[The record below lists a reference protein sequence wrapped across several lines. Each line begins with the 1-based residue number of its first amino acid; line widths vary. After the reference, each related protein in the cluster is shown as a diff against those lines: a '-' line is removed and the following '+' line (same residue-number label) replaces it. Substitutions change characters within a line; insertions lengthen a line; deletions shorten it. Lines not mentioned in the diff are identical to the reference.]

1 MTTDMKK
8 IFIALIVAAASLMFV
23 GCESK
28 LDIPR
33 KGVVDLSTFYQTD
46 ADAESALVAAY
57 YTAGRFLSNTM
68 WTSAGWNDCPFLSMW
83 EYASDEIY
91 VAGSDKTDGQ
101 SGNEIQAFRM
111 DYNNALITGTY
122 ECYYMIIKACNDV
135 LDNFAEAAD
144 TQVKKRC
151 VAEARVLRAQTQL
164 LLALAWGT
172 APIVESNLPG
182 DAKPENAESQDAVL
196 QWVADECD
204 KAIPDLTSKTSVDD
218 KKGAVKV
225 TKEFAYALKGKA
237 LISKHDYAGAKTALK
252 QVIDSKLYALVPGE
266 QMASL
271 NHHSGRATTE
281 AVFELN
287 FDWFEGMDS
296 YGRTQPNFRW
306 LWSWRS
312 DHMNSPT
319 GEGSEF
325 VPGGWG
331 WVNPSQKFVDK
342 IIAYDGLDSYRRKAW
357 IKTYDEVLY
366 EMPYSSDFEMV
377 EGKAVPKANWTLAN
391 KKKDASR
398 GVYDS
403 GLYGHVGYFMWK
415 RLFRVEDQV
424 LADGNVANWNLTLMR
439 YAEVLLLYAEACAQT
454 GDDGSGLAALK
465 LVNERAGG
473 KTKVTA
479 CNMETVKTEKFLEGW
494 LDGTRFQ
501 DLIRWGDAAKE
512 LADNG
517 KYYPTFYDA
526 MSKDGESEHRGYIDA
541 SDADWCSKLYS
552 VGFKSGK
559 SELFPFPFNEMQL
572 NPNLVQNPGY

>member
-1 MTTDMKK
+1 MKK
-8 IFIALIVAAASLMFV
+8 IFIALLVAAASLTFV
-23 GCESK
+23 GCENR

-33 KGVVDLSTFYQTD
+33 KGVIDPSAFYQTNE
-46 ADAESALVAAY
+46 DAESALVAAY
-57 YTAGRFLSNTM
+57 YTAGRFFSNTM
-68 WTSAGWNDCPFLSMW
+68 WTTAGWNDCPFLSMW

-111 DYNNALITGTY
+111 DYNNSLIAGTY

-135 LDNFAEAAD
+135 IDNFAEAAD

-172 APIVESNLPG
+172 APIVEHNLAAEDKLP
-182 DAKPENAESQDAVL
+182 NAESQDAVL

-204 KAIPDLTSKTSVDD
+204 KAIPDLTSKTSLEDR
-218 KKGAVKV
+218 KGAVKV

-252 QVIDSKLYALVPGE
+252 TVIDSKLYALVPGE

-271 NHHSGRATTE
+271 NHNSGRATTE

-287 FDWFEGMDS
+287 FQFFDGMNA

-312 DHMNSPT
+312 DHMNCPT
-319 GEGSEF
+319 GAGSEL
-325 VPGGWG
+325 VVGGWG

-342 IIAYDGLDSYRRKAW
+342 IIEYDGLDSDRRKAW

-366 EMPYSSDFEMV
+366 DMPYNSDKDCPTVAEK
-377 EGKAVPKANWTLAN
+377 KADK
-391 KKKDASR
+391 SR
-398 GVYDS
+398 GVMDS

-415 RLFRVEDQV
+415 RLFRQEDRV
-424 LADGNVANWNLTLMR
+424 LANGDVANWNLTLMR
-439 YAEVLLLYAEACAQT
+439 YSEVLLLYAEACANA
-454 GDDGSGLAALK
+454 GDSDGSGFEALK
-465 LVNERAGG
+465 KVNERAGG
-473 KTKVTA
+473 KTHPSALTMDA
-479 CNMETVKTEKFLEGW
+479 VKTEKFLEGW

-526 MSKDGESEHRGYIDA
+526 MSKKGESEHRGYIDE
-541 SDADWCSKLYS
+541 SDADWCAKLYS
-552 VGFKSGK
+552 VGFKAGK
-559 SELFPFPFNEMQL
+559 SELFPFPFNELQL

>member
-1 MTTDMKK
+1 MKK
-8 IFIALIVAAASLMFV
+8 ILIALTVLAAALVFS
-23 GCESK
+23 GCEK
-28 LDIPR
+28 RLDIPR
-33 KGVVDLSTFYQTD
+33 KGVIDMTSFYQTD

-57 YTAGRFLSNTM
+57 YTAGRFFSNTM

-83 EYASDEIY
+83 EYATDEIY
-91 VAGSDKTDGQ
+91 VAGSDKTDGA

-111 DYNNALITGTY
+111 DYNNSLIAGTY
-122 ECYYMIIKACNDV
+122 ECYYMVIKAANDV
-135 LDNFAEAAD
+135 IDHFDGELAD
-144 TQVKKRC
+144 TPVKKRC
-151 VAEARVLRAQTQL
+151 VAEARILRAQAQL

-172 APIVESNLPG
+172 APIVETNLTG
-182 DAKPENAESQDAVL
+182 SDKPANAESQDFVL

-204 KAIPDLTSKTSVDD
+204 KAIPDLTSKTSVTD

-237 LISKHDYAGAKTALK
+237 LISKSTPDYAGAKTALK
-252 QVIDSKLYALVPGE
+252 KVIDSKLYALVPGD

-271 NHHSGRATTE
+271 NHYSGRATTE

-287 FDWFEGMDS
+287 FDWFAGMDS

-319 GEGSEF
+319 GEGTEF

-342 IIAYDGLDSYRRKAW
+342 ILAYDGSDSFRRKAW
-357 IKTYDEVLY
+357 IKSYDEVLY
-366 EMPYSSDFEMV
+366 EMPYASD
-377 EGKAVPKANWTLAN
+377 ADCPTLAQKEADKN
-391 KKKDASR
+391 RGITDA
-398 GVYDS
+398 GI
-403 GLYGHVGYFMWK
+403 YGNVGWFMWK
-415 RLFRVEDQV
+415 RLFRVEDRV
-424 LADGNVANWNLTLMR
+424 MDDGNVANWNLTLMR

-465 LVNERAGG
+465 LVNERAGS
-473 KTKVTA
+473 KTPVTKCDMA
-479 CNMETVKTEKFLEGW
+479 TVKTEKFLEMW

-517 KYYPTFYDA
+517 KYYPTYYDA
-526 MSKDGESEHRGYIDA
+526 LSKKNEPKHRGYIDA
-541 SDADWCSKLYS
+541 SDADWCAKIYT
-552 VGFKSGK
+552 VGFKAGK
-559 SELFPFPFNEMQL
+559 HELFPFPFNEMQL

>member
-1 MTTDMKK
+1 MKK
-8 IFIALIVAAASLMFV
+8 IFIALIVAVASLTFV
-23 GCESK
+23 GCEK
-28 LDIPR
+28 RLDIPR
-33 KGVVDLSTFYQTD
+33 KGVIDLTTFYQTNE
-46 ADAESALVAAY
+46 DAESALVAAY
-57 YTAGRFLSNTM
+57 YTAGRFFSNTM
-68 WTSAGWNDCPFLSMW
+68 WTTAGWNDCPFLSMW

-111 DYNNALITGTY
+111 DYNNSLIAGTY

-135 LDNFAEAAD
+135 IDNFAEAAD

-172 APIVESNLPG
+172 APIVESNLAG
-182 DAKPENAESQDAVL
+182 DAKPANAESQAAVL

-204 KAIPDLTSKTSVDD
+204 KAIPDLTSKTSLTD
-218 KKGAVKV
+218 KKGAVKI
-225 TKEFAYALKGKA
+225 TKEFAYAIKGKA
-237 LISKHDYAGAKTALK
+237 LISKHDYAGAKAALW
-252 QVIDSKLYALVPGE
+252 QVIDSKLYKLVKGE

-271 NHHSGRATTE
+271 NHNSGRATTE

-287 FDWFEGMDS
+287 FQFFDGMNA

-312 DHMNSPT
+312 DHMNCPT
-319 GEGSEF
+319 GDGSEL
-325 VPGGWG
+325 VVGGWG

-342 IIAYDGLDSYRRKAW
+342 ILAYDGLDSYRRKAW
-357 IKTYDEVLY
+357 MKTYDEVLY
-366 EMPYSSDFEMV
+366 EMPYSTD
-377 EGKAVPKANWTLAN
+377 
-391 KKKDASR
+391 KDCPTVAEKSKDKER
-398 GVYDS
+398 GVKDS

-415 RLFRVEDQV
+415 RLFREEDRV
-424 LADGNVANWNLTLMR
+424 AADGNVANWNLTLMR
-439 YAEVLLLYAEACAQT
+439 YAEVLLLYAEACANV
-454 GDDGSGLAALK
+454 GDNDGTGLAALK
-465 LVNERAGG
+465 EVNERAGG

-479 CNMETVKTEKFLEGW
+479 LTMDAVKTEKFLEGW

-526 MSKDGESEHRGYIDA
+526 MSKKGEPEHRGYIDE
-541 SDADWCSKLYS
+541 SDANWCSKLYS
-552 VGFKSGK
+552 VGFKAGK

-572 NPNLVQNPGY
+572 NPNIVQNPGY

>member
-1 MTTDMKK
+1 MKK
-8 IFIALIVAAASLMFV
+8 IFIALIAVASLAFV
-23 GCESK
+23 GCEK
-28 LDIPR
+28 RLDIER
-33 KGVVDLSTFYQTD
+33 KGVLDLMTFYQTD
-46 ADAESALVAAY
+46 EDAESALVAAY
-57 YTAGRFLSNTM
+57 YTAGRFFSNTM
-68 WTSAGWNDCPFLSMW
+68 WTTAGWNDCPFLSMW

-111 DYNNALITGTY
+111 DYNNSLIAGTY

-135 LDNFAEAAD
+135 IDHFAEAAD
-144 TQVKKRC
+144 TPVKKRC

-172 APIVESNLPG
+172 APIIENNLAGEDQP
-182 DAKPENAESQDAVL
+182 ANAESQEAAL

-204 KAIPDLTSKTSVDD
+204 KAIPDLTSKTSLEDR
-218 KKGAVKV
+218 KGAVKI

-252 QVIDSKLYALVPGE
+252 KVIDSKLYDLVPGK

-271 NHHSGRATTE
+271 NHNSGRATTE

-287 FDWFEGMDS
+287 FQFFDGMNA

-319 GEGSEF
+319 GNGTEF

-342 IIAYDGLDSYRRKAW
+342 IIEYDGLDSDRRKAW

-366 EMPYSSDFEMV
+366 DMPYSSDFETV
-377 EGKAVPKANWTLAN
+377 NKEVVPKENWTLED
-391 KKKDASR
+391 KEKDSSR

-415 RLFRVEDQV
+415 RLFRVEDRV

-439 YAEVLLLYAEACAQT
+439 YAEVLLLYAEACANA
-454 GDDGSGLAALK
+454 GDSDGSGLEALK
-465 LVNERAGG
+465 KVNERAGG
-473 KTKVTA
+473 KTHPTA
-479 CNMETVKTEKFLEGW
+479 LTMDAVKTEKFLEGW

-512 LADNG
+512 LANNG

-526 MSKDGESEHRGYIDA
+526 MSKKGESKHRGYIDE
-541 SDADWCSKLYS
+541 SDADWCAKLYS
-552 VGFKSGK
+552 VGFKAGK
-559 SELFPFPFNEMQL
+559 NELFPFPFNEMQL

>member
-1 MTTDMKK
+1 MKK

-23 GCESK
+23 GCESR

-33 KGVVDLSTFYQTD
+33 KGVIDLSTFYQTD

-68 WTSAGWNDCPFLSMW
+68 WTTAGWNDCPFLSMW

-101 SGNEIQAFRM
+101 PGNEIQSFRA
-111 DYNNALITGTY
+111 DYNNDLIEGTY
-122 ECYYMIIKACNDV
+122 ECYYMIIKAANDV
-135 LDNFAEAAD
+135 IDHFADAAD

-151 VAEARVLRAQTQL
+151 VAEARVLRAQVQL

-172 APIVESNLPG
+172 APIIESNLAG
-182 DAKPENAESQDAVL
+182 DATPENATSQDAVL

-225 TKEFAYALKGKA
+225 TKEFAYAIKGKA

-252 QVIDSKLYALVPGE
+252 QVIDSKLYQLVPGD

-271 NHHSGRATTE
+271 NHNSGRASTE

-287 FDWFEGMDS
+287 FQYFDGMNA

-312 DHMNSPT
+312 DHMNCPT
-319 GEGSEF
+319 GDGTEL
-325 VPGGWG
+325 VVGGWG
-331 WVNPSQKFVDK
+331 WVNPSQKFVNK
-342 IIAYDGLDSYRRKAW
+342 ILAYDGIDSYRRKAW

-366 EMPYSSDFEMV
+366 DMPYSSDS
-377 EGKAVPKANWTLAN
+377 GLSAAD
-391 KKKDASR
+391 KKKDKGR
-398 GVYDS
+398 GVMDS

-415 RLFRVEDQV
+415 RLFRQEDRV
-424 LADGNVANWNLTLMR
+424 MSNGDVANWNLTLMR
-439 YAEVLLLYAEACAQT
+439 YAEVLLLYAECCAQT
-454 GDDGSGLAALK
+454 SDDGTGLAALK
-465 LVNERAGG
+465 LVNERAGS
-473 KTKVTA
+473 KTPVTK
-479 CNMETVKTEKFLEGW
+479 CDMETVKSEKFLEGW

-526 MSKDGESEHRGYIDA
+526 MSKKGEAEHRGYIDE
-541 SDADWCSKLYS
+541 SDADWCSKLYN
-552 VGFKSGK
+552 VGFKTGK
-559 SELFPFPFNEMQL
+559 SELFPFPFCEMQL
-572 NPNLVQNPGY
+572 NPNIVQNPGY